1 MMSLFRRWRRRRLL
15 ERSDLSPA
23 HWHPVW
29 QGVPTLPGLTNR
41 QNAHLRELAT
51 LFLAEKAIE
60 PVQGLVVSDAMGQY
74 IALHACLPLV
84 GLDIDWYR
92 TWHAVVLYPDTFV
105 STFNEQD
112 AAGVVHRVREP
123 RMGESWDRGPLVLS
137 WSDAL
142 ATGEYLDGYN
152 VIVHECA
159 HKLDALDGVANGKP
173 PLHRDMSVQQWA
185 DVFGRAYE
193 ALCDEIDRGIEPVI
207 DPYGSEA
214 PEEFFAVV
222 SEAFFEVPQNLL
234 DTYPAV
240 YEQMRLFYRQD
251 PLQRLRASR

>member
-1 MMSLFRRWRRRRLL
+1 MFSWFRNRRRRGLL
-15 ERSDLSPA
+15 QRSDLSLN
-23 HWHPVW
+23 HWNPVW
-29 QGVPTLPGLTNR
+29 QDVPTLQGLTPEQGTR
-41 QNAHLRELAT
+41 LRELAT
-51 LFLAEKAIE
+51 LFIAEKAIE
-60 PVQGLVVSDAMGQY
+60 PVRGLVVNDAMGQY

-105 STFNEQD
+105 STFHEQD

-137 WSDAL
+137 WADAL

-173 PLHRDMSVQQWA
+173 PLHRGMSVQQWA
-185 DVFGRAYE
+185 DVFGTAYE
-193 ALCDEIDRGIEPVI
+193 EMLGELDRGIEPVI

-222 SEAFFEVPQNLL
+222 SEAFFEVPQILI

-240 YEQMRLFYRQD
+240 YEQMRLFYKQD
-251 PLQRLRASR
+251 PLQRMFSPT